1 MPLSPPLLFVST
13 IFSKGKK
20 LEKTIIKQKTADL

>member
-1 MPLSPPLLFVST
+1 MPLSPPLFVST